1 MEYVKL
7 IGGGFIEGVASD
19 TKARELDTHGLM
31 AKIRP
36 VDGDIRIVYGAL
48 SEADGYMLK
57 AGETF
62 DFVGCMRFYG
72 TAGLEYLLFD
82 KA

>member
-7 IGGGFIEGVASD
+7 IGGGFVEGVASD

-36 VDGDIRIVYGAL
+36 VDGDIRIVCG
-48 SEADGYMLK
+48 ADGSNGYTLES
-57 AGETF
+57 GQTLE
-62 DFVGCMRFYG
+62 FVGRVEFYG